1 MLENKVLE
9 TIEKYNMIKKGDKIV
24 VAVSGGP
31 DSMTLLNILIN
42 LKEKMD
48 FSIVVAHVNHMIRNV
63 ADSETEYVEAFC
75 TKHGV
80 ECLIKRA
87 DVLNIAKEEK
97 ISTEEA
103 GRNVRYD
110 FFEEVL
116 KKTNSN
122 KIAIAHNKNDNVETV
137 LMNVIRGSG
146 VSGLKGIEPV
156 RSDKFIRPLI
166 EIERTDIEEYCNEN
180 NLDPKYDESNNENVY
195 TRNKIRNLLIPYLKK
210 EFNPNI
216 IDSISRLSNLAT
228 QENEYIEKVINNEYE
243 KTLEKE
249 NNETIIL
256 NLKTFNKEDEFIKS
270 KIILLCIQK
279 LFGST
284 KGIEKIHID
293 DIITLC
299 NRNIGNKH
307 LCPNKNV
314 KVEINSGKITI
325 SKIKD

>member
-1 MLENKVLE
+1 MLENRVLE
-9 TIEKYNMIKKGDKIV
+9 TINRYNMVNKGDKIV

-31 DSMTLLNILIN
+31 DSMTLLNCLIK
-42 LKEKMD
+42 LKDELGIQ
-48 FSIVVAHVNHMIRNV
+48 IVAAHVNHMIREV
-63 ADSETEYVEAFC
+63 ADEETKYVEDFC
-75 TKHGV
+75 REHDV
-80 ECLIKRA
+80 ECYVKRA

-116 KKTNSN
+116 KTTDSN

-156 RSDKFIRPLI
+156 RLDKYIRPLI
-166 EIERTDIEEYCNEN
+166 EIERCDIEEYCKAESLN
-180 NLDPKYDESNNENVY
+180 PKYDESNNENVY
-195 TRNKIRNLLIPYLKK
+195 TRNKVRNLLIPYLKK

-216 IDSISRLSNLAT
+216 IDSISRLSDLAT
-228 QENEYIEKVINNEYE
+228 QENEYIENVTRCKFEEIVQKQDTSYIM
-243 KTLEKE
+243 
-249 NNETIIL
+249 L
-256 NLKTFNKEDEFIKS
+256 NLKKFNKEEDFIKS

-284 KGIEKIHID
+284 KGIEKIHIE

-314 KVEINSGKITI
+314 KVEISSGKIII
-325 SKIKD
+325 SNIKD